1 LYYYYFLAHEKKK
14 PLQPHKVYIL
24 SLSLSLSLSE
34 ASSSASNKEKNMGG
48 RGGEGRGSECP
59 PIPLLYLLPCLERKT
74 FLEGSLALVCQR
86 ASKLTN
92 FTY

>member
-1 LYYYYFLAHEKKK
+1 LAHEKKK

-24 SLSLSLSLSE
+24 SLSLSLSLRLHHQQ
-34 ASSSASNKEKNMGG
+34 AIKKRIWGGG
-48 RGGEGRGSECP
+48 RRRVSVP
-59 PIPLLYLLPCLERKT
+59 PFPYYTFFPCLERKT